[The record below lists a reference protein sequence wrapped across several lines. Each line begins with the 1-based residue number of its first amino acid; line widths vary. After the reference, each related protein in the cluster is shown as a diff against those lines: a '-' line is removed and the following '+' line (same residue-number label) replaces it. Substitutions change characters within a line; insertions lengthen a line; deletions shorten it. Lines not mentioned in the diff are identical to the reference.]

1 MKNNFTKSK
10 EERLSYLVLVIPAL
24 VIYLFVMAF
33 PVVSSVMLSFSTY
46 PNSQKAQE
54 NRREA
59 DRLREMQSGYIKHQ
73 YEPGISNAERERTVE
88 RIQELDAQ
96 IRKLTNVNM
105 FNLTNHSFGGVQAYK
120 EIFTDNNFY
129 VALRNNIFIV
139 LISVF
144 GQIPL
149 GFFLAYIL
157 SRGLIKGT
165 DFFQAMI
172 YLPNVISAVI
182 IGILFK
188 RFFLGSHSVLLE
200 IQKNFD
206 PEAMYIPSS
215 TDLIPVLAVI
225 LWMYTGMY
233 VLIFL
238 ANLQKIDVSIIEAS
252 KIDGANEMQ
261 TLRYIILPALSG
273 VIVTCAILAI
283 SGSLKS
289 FDLIFIMTEGRPAQS
304 TSVLSI
310 YMYLKAFRGAPNYP
324 VANAISTVM
333 VAICFVLIGITRFI
347 EKRFSTGD

>member
-1 MKNNFTKSK
+1 MKDSLAKT
-10 EERLSYLVLVIPAL
+10 EERASYILLVAPAL
-24 VIYLFVMAF
+24 LLYLFVMAF
-33 PVVSSVMLSFSTY
+33 PTIFSVVISLSNFRGGKIFSSGSM
-46 PNSQKAQE
+46 
-54 NRREA
+54 
-59 DRLREMQSGYIKHQ
+59 
-73 YEPGISNAERERTVE
+73 
-88 RIQELDAQ
+88 
-96 IRKLTNVNM
+96 
-105 FNLTNHSFGGVQAYK
+105 SFGGFKAYA
-120 EIFTDNNFY
+120 EIFKDQYFFM
-129 VALRNNIFIV
+129 ALKNNIYIV

-172 YLPNVISAVI
+172 YLPNVIAAVI

-188 RFFLGSHSVLLE
+188 RFFLSSNSVWME
-200 IQKNFD
+200 IQRYFN
-206 PEAMYIPSS
+206 PAAEYLPGRNAMFPI
-215 TDLIPVLAVI
+215 LAVI

-252 KIDGANEMQ
+252 KIDGASEMQ

-273 VIVTCAILAI
+273 VIVTTAILAI

-289 FDLIFIMTEGRPAQS
+289 FDLIFVMTEGGPAYS

-310 YMYLKAFRGAPNYP
+310 YMYMKAFRGAPNYP
-324 VANAISTVM
+324 VANAISTIM
-333 VAICFVLIGITRFI
+333 VVICFILIGITRTV
-347 EKRFSTGD
+347 EKRFSGE